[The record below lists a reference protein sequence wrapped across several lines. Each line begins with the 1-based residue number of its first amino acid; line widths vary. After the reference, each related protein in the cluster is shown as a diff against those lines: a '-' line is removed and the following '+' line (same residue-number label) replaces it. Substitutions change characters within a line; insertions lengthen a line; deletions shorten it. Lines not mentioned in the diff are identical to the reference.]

1 MATTTAT
8 EHIIDLARHAGQ
20 EAPDAPI
27 PKPQLG
33 GNFEVDKTVLKG
45 MWGRISPIGVE
56 FQLTIALEQLYQ
68 CLELKWSLL
77 STMECR
83 FGVALQR

>member
-1 MATTTAT
+1 MVTKTAT

-56 FQLTIALEQLYQ
+56 F
-68 CLELKWSLL
+68 
-77 STMECR
+77 
-83 FGVALQR
+83 